1 MPMAV
6 VKLALAHQFTLFSTI
21 LKEYLSGYDNMNVTI
36 RASSITDLFTRLE
49 SSPVDIL
56 LLDISITKK
65 NVNEVLEALRTRYP
79 EIKILILSE
88 YTDSHVI
95 SSLLDVGI
103 YGYISKTDEPEELLE
118 AIMAAADNKIYRNK
132 LFTEVLYWNKQ
143 KKITTE
149 VEAPVVTLSER
160 EQKILQLLWE
170 EKSNREIAARL
181 FLGVRSI
188 EKIRHEMKEKLG
200 VKSTVGLFKY
210 GIERK
215 IIDINHKELVLLNN
229 V

>member
-1 MPMAV
+1 MPIAV

-36 RASSITDLFTRLE
+36 QASNITDLFNRLE

-56 LLDISITKK
+56 LLDIDMAQK
-65 NVNEVLEALRTRYP
+65 NINEVLEALRSKHP
-79 EIKILILSE
+79 DIKILILSA
-88 YTDSHVI
+88 YTDSQAV

-118 AIMAAADNKIYRNK
+118 AIMAVADNKIYRNK
-132 LFTEVLYWNKQ
+132 LFTEVLYWSKQ
-143 KKITTE
+143 KKVTSGAGSNMI
-149 VEAPVVTLSER
+149 TLSER
-160 EQKILQLLWE
+160 EQKILRLLWE
-170 EKSNREIAARL
+170 EKSNREIADRL

-200 VKSTVGLFKY
+200 VKSIVGLFKY

-215 IIDINHKELVLLNN
+215 ILEINYKEAMALNKA
-229 V
+229 